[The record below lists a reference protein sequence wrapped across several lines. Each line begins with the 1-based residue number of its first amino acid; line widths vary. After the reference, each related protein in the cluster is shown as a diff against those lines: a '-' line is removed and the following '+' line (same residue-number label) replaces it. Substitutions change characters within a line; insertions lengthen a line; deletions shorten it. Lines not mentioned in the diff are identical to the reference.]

1 VLNRIKVWVYVLV
14 VVAVGIWTIRDRSA
28 AGSAR
33 AVAVVDARLTAAA
46 GQLDV
51 GLKLI
56 ESRAASVAGL
66 AALDRALIDA
76 LSARPA
82 SAPEPKAAKG
92 KAKAK
97 KGAAADP
104 EAEQREEEALERAV
118 ESAARD
124 AVERAEKALGFEL
137 PPLSFWAAADKGGI
151 AKKLAAGSEGSQK
164 EAVAFLASASKGQPR
179 RGFARVNDGLWYG
192 VGIPMAG
199 GGALVLFVALDEAW
213 ARSLQASTGVDVTL
227 SVGLPKAVTTLPPA
241 DAKAIA
247 TAALARSGGPV
258 DAGKL
263 TNVAAGFE
271 LPFKVAP
278 LPLLFGAAPA
288 ARAMAVGLT
297 GVKDGYAV
305 LSAPLAPNLG
315 QVVQGQW
322 KGLALLAG
330 VLLLGLFVG
339 LLVHGEAAPQVPD
352 ELLQA
357 AARIERGDFG
367 ARVPNMAGKY
377 GTVAGALN
385 RAADAASH
393 VAAAVESP
401 DGTAQFFGR
410 APTHP
415 EAPSS
420 PLGATAPA
428 PAPSPIVPA
437 AEEAPRAFSTTS
449 RLDGSTFAAT
459 FGAPVPEPAPAP
471 EQLSEAQEE
480 ERHWEETFDEFLRVR
495 DECGEGS
502 DGLTFDRFRLKLEK
516 NKDTLVQK
524 YGCRTVRFQVYVKD
538 GKAALKATPVK

>member
-1 VLNRIKVWVYVLV
+1 MLNRIKIWVYVLV
-14 VVAVGIWTIRDRSA
+14 VVGVGVWSIRDRSG

-33 AVAVVDARLTAAA
+33 AVANVDARLTAAA

-66 AALDRALIDA
+66 AALDRALIEA

-82 SAPEPKAAKG
+82 PTPEPKAAKG

-97 KGAAADP
+97 KAAPADP
-104 EAEQREEEALERAV
+104 EAERREEEALERAV

-151 AKKLAAGSEGSQK
+151 ARKLAAGSEGPQK

-213 ARSLQASTGVDVTL
+213 ARSLQASAGVDVTL
-227 SVGLPKAVTTLPPA
+227 SVGLPKAVTTLPSA

-247 TAALARSGGPV
+247 AAALARAGTPV

-263 TNVAAGFE
+263 GKVAAGFD

-278 LPLLFGAAPA
+278 LPLLFGSAPS
-288 ARAMAVGLT
+288 ARALAVGLT
-297 GVKDGYAV
+297 GVKDGFAV
-305 LSAPLAPNLG
+305 LSAPVAPGLG
-315 QVVQGQW
+315 PVVQAEW

-330 VLLLGLFVG
+330 ALFLGLFVG

-415 EAPSS
+415 DAPASQA
-420 PLGATAPA
+420 ATLAPVAPA
-428 PAPSPIVPA
+428 PPLV
-437 AEEAPRAFSTTS
+437 AEDDQRAFSTTQ
-449 RLDGSTFAAT
+449 RMDGSAM
-459 FGAPVPEPAPAP
+459 FGGSFSPPAPEPAAAP

-480 ERHWEETFDEFLRVR
+480 ERHWEATFDEFLRVR
-495 DECGEGS
+495 EECGEVS
-502 DGLTFDRFRLKLEK
+502 DGLTFDRFRVKLEK